1 MKIIIAGSRWIGCES
16 DDKARW
22 ELLEEKQVIY
32 DAIRDGLRYFG
43 MEASTCSYI
52 LGGATGVD
60 TVAEDWVDSN
70 GLEKRVFLPNWR
82 GQGRAAGHIRNAEMA
97 QEASPDGGLIL
108 VWDGKSAGSHGM
120 RKIALA
126 EDLQFFERIYSPV
139 NVVQ

>member
-22 ELLEEKQVIY
+22 ELLEEKQVVY

-43 MEASTCSYI
+43 MEPHDCTYI

-60 TVAEDWVDSN
+60 TVAEGWVDSN

-82 GQGRAAGHIRNAEMA
+82 GQGRSAGHIRNAEMA

-108 VWDGKSAGSHGM
+108 IHDGRSPGSASM

-126 EDLQFFERIYSPV
+126 ADLHFFERIYSPV
-139 NVVQ
+139 NAVQ